1 MKYVSANDIVA
12 VHDAIVK
19 ATGGKLGVREPGLL
33 LSIAEKPKAN
43 FGMNDLYPDIY
54 SKAASIYESICNYH
68 VFIDGNKRT
77 AVIVLYRYLYINGY
91 DLLADNKSIDSY
103 TMFVVNNKPELTD
116 IAHWIKEHSKKVK
129 I

>member
-1 MKYVSANDIVA
+1 MRYISANDIVA
-12 VHDAIVK
+12 IHDAVVK
-19 ATGGKLGVREPGLL
+19 TTGGKLGVREPGLL

-116 IAHWIKEHSKKVK
+116 IAHWIKEHSKKVN